1 MSGAPR
7 ATVLTAV
14 YNGAPWL
21 AQSLDSV
28 LTQEF
33 TDFELVVVDDASS
46 DESPAILA
54 AVADPRLRVLRN
66 PRNLGLTASLNRG
79 LELARGDVILR
90 HDADDL
96 SLPGRFARQM
106 ALLDARPEV
115 GVCGGFATMVDGQ
128 GRPLDI
134 YRVPADHGPIAWAVG
149 FGHAFAHPAVAVRTG
164 LLRAASGYDPH
175 WPVAQDQELW
185 TRLVWTTRMVNIPE
199 PLVAYRQHAG
209 MASRARGAEQ
219 RDGDLRARGQFL
231 ERLLGR
237 EVPPELLRWNS
248 VPPLPGAPG
257 RPAGADARELAGF
270 ARVVLEALGA
280 VRRRFC
286 ATRAEAGAVGRLA
299 GRKLH
304 ALSAGAAG
312 AGASLLAARLLA
324 RAVTLD
330 PSLLAPAE
338 LARAG
343 RAALR
348 AVGARSARSGGRP

>member
-14 YNGAPWL
+14 HNGAPWL
-21 AQSLDSV
+21 ARSLESV
-28 LTQEF
+28 LAQDF
-33 TDFELVVVDDASS
+33 ADFELIVVDDAS
-46 DESPAILA
+46 DDDSPAILA
-54 AVADPRLRVLRN
+54 ATDDPRLRVLRN
-66 PRNLGLTASLNRG
+66 PRNLGLTVSLNRG
-79 LELARGDVILR
+79 LELARGAVILR

-115 GVCGGFATMVDGQ
+115 GVCGGFAIMADGE
-128 GRPLDI
+128 GRPLGT
-134 YRVPADHGPIAWAVG
+134 YRVPLGHAAIAWAVG
-149 FGHAFAHPAVAVRTG
+149 FGHAFAHPAVAVRAG
-164 LLRAASGYDPH
+164 VLRAVSGYDPA

-185 TRLVWTTRMVNIPE
+185 TRLVWTTRMANIAE
-199 PLVAYRQHAG
+199 PLVEYRQHAG

-219 RDGDLRARGQFL
+219 RAADLRARGRFL

-237 EVPPELLRWNS
+237 EVPPDLLRWNA

-257 RPAGADARELAGF
+257 RPPGADARELAGF
-270 ARVVLEALGA
+270 ARVVLAALGA

-286 ATRAEAGAVGRLA
+286 STRAEAGAVGRLA

-304 ALSAGAAG
+304 ALAAGAAG
-312 AGASLLAARLLA
+312 ARAPLLAARLLA
-324 RAVTLD
+324 RAVILD

-338 LARAG
+338 LARAARAARRALPGG
-343 RAALR
+343 RA
-348 AVGARSARSGGRP
+348 

>member
-1 MSGAPR
+1 VSHAPR

-21 AQSLDSV
+21 ARSLGSV
-28 LTQEF
+28 LAQDF
-33 TDFELVVVDDASS
+33 ADFELVVVDDASS
-46 DESPAILA
+46 DESPALLA
-54 AVADPRLRVLRN
+54 AVDDPRLRVVRN
-66 PRNLGLTASLNRG
+66 PRNLGLAASLNRG
-79 LELARGDVILR
+79 LELARGAVLLR

-115 GVCGGFATMVDGQ
+115 GVCGGFAAMVGEGGQ
-128 GRPLDI
+128 ALGT
-134 YRVPADHGPIAWAVG
+134 YRVPVDHGPIVWEVG
-149 FGHAFAHPAVAVRTG
+149 FGHAFAHPAVALRTEV
-164 LLRAASGYDPH
+164 LRAAGGYDPT

-185 TRLVWTTRMVNIPE
+185 TRLAWTTRLANIPE
-199 PLVAYRQHAG
+199 PLVEYRLHPG
-209 MASRARGAEQ
+209 MASRARQGAQ
-219 RDGDLRARGQFL
+219 READLRARASFL
-231 ERLLGR
+231 HRLLGR

-257 RPAGADARELAGF
+257 RPPGADARELAGF
-270 ARVVLEALGA
+270 ARVVVDALGA
-280 VRRRFC
+280 VRREFC
-286 ATRAEAGAVGRLA
+286 TTRAEARAVGRLA

-312 AGASLLAARLLA
+312 AGAPLLAARLLA
-324 RAVTLD
+324 RAAVLD

-338 LARAG
+338 LARAA

-348 AVGARSARSGGRP
+348 PRAGRRA